1 MRHICPTWNAF
12 GFYVWCC
19 MSGSGYPVDDRF
31 KEIMQQAID
40 EGYITMTNP
49 LEIDLKQDLTLKE
62 VAKLRGIDD
71 EIHNTDKR

>member
-1 MRHICPTWNAF
+1 
-12 GFYVWCC
+12 